1 MQPGGGEAGGGT
13 PAASLIAAAVA
24 ALIALNAEKIKKIM
38 QKCLYPLDN
47 IGYFRYNHIMEGVT
61 FLWKTPPQ
69 ITPRS
74 RCPQ

>member
-13 PAASLIAAAVA
+13 PAASLIAA
-24 ALIALNAEKIKKIM
+24 LIALCAEKIRKIM
-38 QKCLYPLDN
+38 QKYLYPLDN
-47 IGYFRYNHIMEGVT
+47 IGYFRYNNIMEGVT

-74 RCPQ
+74 RCSQ